1 MLVLRRD
8 DLAALL
14 SPGDVIAAVERAFRE
29 CAAGRVAALPR
40 AGLPM
45 GRDGVFLSMISALPA
60 LGALGTKLA
69 AVVEGN
75 RRRGLPTIQA
85 TYLLTDPETGTPLAL
100 IEAAFL
106 TAIRTG
112 ATSAVAARY
121 MARPDSRVIACFGAG
136 VQARDQ
142 LLCLREVLPLAKVR
156 VVGRDPARAAEF
168 VRQMRS
174 VLGIPVELTTDRQAA
189 VRGADV
195 VTCAT
200 TSPRPVFSGRDLGP
214 GAHVDAVGNFR
225 PATREVDTVTVQ
237 KSRVV
242 VDTYDG
248 AWEEAGDVLVPI
260 KAGAITRRHVRAE
273 LAQVVTGSRPGRTS
287 PREITLFKSVGFAPE
302 DAVTARL
309 AYDRALEA
317 GRGIR
322 VDL

>member
-1 MLVLRRD
+1 MLVLGRE

-14 SPGDVIAAVERAFRE
+14 SPGDVIAAVERAFLE

-69 AVVEGN
+69 TVVEGN

-85 TYLLTDPETGTPLAL
+85 TSLLTDPETGTPLAL
-100 IEAAFL
+100 MEAAFL

-121 MARPDSRVIACFGAG
+121 MARPDSAVTAAFGAG
-136 VQARDQ
+136 GQARDQ
-142 LLCLREVLPLAKVR
+142 VLCLREVLPLASVR

-174 VLGIPVELTTDRQAA
+174 VLGIPVELTTDRRAA

-200 TSPRPVFSGRDLGP
+200 TSPRPVFSGRGLGP
-214 GAHVDAVGNFR
+214 G
-225 PATREVDTVTVQ
+225 
-237 KSRVV
+237 S
-242 VDTYDG
+242 
-248 AWEEAGDVLVPI
+248 
-260 KAGAITRRHVRAE
+260 
-273 LAQVVTGSRPGRTS
+273 PGGG
-287 PREITLFKSVGFAPE
+287 V
-302 DAVTARL
+302 
-309 AYDRALEA
+309 
-317 GRGIR
+317 
-322 VDL
+322 